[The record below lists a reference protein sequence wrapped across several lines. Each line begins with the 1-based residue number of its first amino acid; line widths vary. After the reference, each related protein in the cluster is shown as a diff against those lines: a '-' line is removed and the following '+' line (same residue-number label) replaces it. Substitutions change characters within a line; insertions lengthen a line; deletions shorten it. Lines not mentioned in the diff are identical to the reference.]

1 MASEWEKDKFTESK
15 NFFTE
20 SQAAQA
26 EALPIWLYNDIYI
39 NTMSL
44 ILALL
49 HQIESFHRL
58 QIKPNKL
65 DLSQEKL
72 TLIQVL
78 LFTFYLFK

>member
-1 MASEWEKDKFTESK
+1 M
-15 NFFTE
+15 
-20 SQAAQA
+20 
-26 EALPIWLYNDIYI
+26 LPIWLYNDIYI

-72 TLIQVL
+72 TLVTLNSRYFVDISENILHFTPL
-78 LFTFYLFK
+78 LTRGVVT